1 MSARGMTNPGSF
13 GQHAEITCDAERA
26 SEHTGCAC
34 LAVVTFACRRP
45 LPQTTGRPAHG
56 NRRRRHGGLRPGDPA
71 RSKSAVAYRVRG
83 MARRDKG
90 DLDRAVAD
98 FDQAIRLDPKN
109 TNAYITRG
117 IAWATE
123 GDLDR
128 AIADNSQVIRQGLVQ
143 PNHTDA

>member
-1 MSARGMTNPGSF
+1 
-13 GQHAEITCDAERA
+13 
-26 SEHTGCAC
+26 
-34 LAVVTFACRRP
+34 
-45 LPQTTGRPAHG
+45 
-56 NRRRRHGGLRPGDPA
+56 
-71 RSKSAVAYRVRG
+71 